1 MTQNIVKIAITLVI
15 ILIMGLYLGV
25 GVVSAQGEVLYTMGA
40 ILLVAIVAA
49 LGKKVWLLIPL
60 VMLSSLSF
68 RWIPGQWRTVDLAY
82 LATFFGCALLFLTR
96 KLDYQWRLKGI
107 HIIAFLV
114 VLSVVQT
121 YVRNPVGLAVFGS
134 STVGGRAYF
143 TFAIGLMI
151 GLLLSIIKVPARELF
166 AIRNFA
172 MGGGIVSMIAQ
183 WLSYIP
189 GFALPMTIAF
199 GTGNLDF
206 DGRGST
212 DSAGRNVAGADTAKV
227 LSRLTIGFASPMKS
241 LFFNRWT
248 LIVALALF
256 GGLISGW
263 RSKLGD
269 MILIFALGVY
279 YWQGIWAVIVSFLIA
294 ASFLMTLAIVNVVTP
309 LPAEVQRTL
318 SFLPGT
324 WEERFVRSGEN
335 STDWRWDMWE
345 EALTSD
351 RWINNKVIG
360 DGLGFSFKEFELQEA
375 LQRGRYNM
383 PSFGKLTPQQVSFLI
398 NGDYHSGPVSFVRT
412 VGYVGL
418 VIFTVALLTVLV
430 VAHRLMKRVKG
441 TPYFGVVAFV
451 CIPAIAH
458 PILFWFVFGTFSGD
472 VSQLF
477 LNVGLI
483 SLLRNNIDFDNLDK
497 DPRYEEAKEEEVVF
511 A

>member
-1 MTQNIVKIAITLVI
+1 
-15 ILIMGLYLGV
+15 
-25 GVVSAQGEVLYTMGA
+25 
-40 ILLVAIVAA
+40 
-49 LGKKVWLLIPL
+49 
-60 VMLSSLSF
+60 
-68 RWIPGQWRTVDLAY
+68 
-82 LATFFGCALLFLTR
+82 
-96 KLDYQWRLKGI
+96 
-107 HIIAFLV
+107 
-114 VLSVVQT
+114 
-121 YVRNPVGLAVFGS
+121 
-134 STVGGRAYF
+134 
-143 TFAIGLMI
+143 
-151 GLLLSIIKVPARELF
+151 
-166 AIRNFA
+166 
-172 MGGGIVSMIAQ
+172 
-183 WLSYIP
+183 
-189 GFALPMTIAF
+189 
-199 GTGNLDF
+199 
-206 DGRGST
+206 
-212 DSAGRNVAGADTAKV
+212 
-227 LSRLTIGFASPMKS
+227 
-241 LFFNRWT
+241 
-248 LIVALALF
+248 
-256 GGLISGW
+256 
-263 RSKLGD
+263 
-269 MILIFALGVY
+269 
-279 YWQGIWAVIVSFLIA
+279 
-294 ASFLMTLAIVNVVTP
+294 
-309 LPAEVQRTL
+309 
-318 SFLPGT
+318 
-324 WEERFVRSGEN
+324 
-335 STDWRWDMWE
+335 MWE

-472 VSQLF
+472 VSQFF